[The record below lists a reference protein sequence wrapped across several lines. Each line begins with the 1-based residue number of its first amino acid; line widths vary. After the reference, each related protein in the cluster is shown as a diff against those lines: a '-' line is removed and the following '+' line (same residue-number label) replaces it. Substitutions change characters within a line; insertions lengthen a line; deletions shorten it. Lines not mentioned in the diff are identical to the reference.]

1 MTELDPKIR
10 IDTLTEELN
19 MHNYNYYVLD
29 NPTISDYVFDQL
41 LKELENLENT
51 YPNLKRPDSPTSR
64 VGGTPIKRFEQ
75 SNHQFPMLSLGNTY
89 SEEELIEFDD
99 RIKKNLEEPFDY
111 VGELKFDGVAISL
124 TYQNGLLMKAVTRG
138 NGVTGDIVTENI
150 KTIRSIP
157 LRLTGNNYPENF
169 EIRGEVFIHRS
180 DFQKLNQDRINNG
193 EEPYANPRNFA
204 SGTLKLLDS
213 REVSRRKLDCYLYY
227 INSESLPFATHTES
241 LQAAKSWGFKI
252 SEYIT
257 PPTDLNGILSFI
269 KRWETERDHLPFDI
283 DGIVI
288 KVDNLEQRSVLGN
301 TAKNPRWAISYKY
314 KAKSASTTI
323 LGVTYQVGRTGAIT
337 PVAELAPVLLA
348 GTVVKRASLYN
359 EAEIKRLDLHENDI
373 VFVEKGGEIIP
384 KIVGVD
390 VSARSNIAP
399 SFSFITNC
407 PDCNTPLVKN
417 EGEAIHY
424 CPNETSC
431 PPQLLGKLEHFVSR
445 KAMDID
451 AIGKETLQQLI
462 DAQLVKDV
470 ADLYDLRE
478 EQLAVL
484 DRMGKKSIDNI
495 LQGIQ
500 ASKQVPYERVL
511 FALGIRLV
519 GETVSKTLVKNYP
532 TLESLQL
539 ATTDELTSIHEI
551 GAKIAENIVRWFS
564 TPENQKVVERL
575 KKHELNFA
583 GTLGIVRKGDQFE
596 GKNLVISGV
605 FKHYERDALKALIES
620 YGGKVQSSVNSKTD
634 LLIAGDG
641 MGPSKLAKAN
651 ELKIKIITEEEF
663 EKMIQ

>member
-10 IDTLTEELN
+10 INTLTEELN
-19 MHNYNYYVLD
+19 MHNHNYYVLD
-29 NPTISDYVFDQL
+29 NPTISDYAFDQL
-41 LKELENLENT
+41 LKELEKLENS

-89 SEEELIEFDD
+89 SEEELVEFDD
-99 RIKKNLEEPFDY
+99 RIKKNLEEPFEY

-124 TYQNGLLMKAVTRG
+124 TYQNGLLVKAVTRG

-157 LRLTGNNYPENF
+157 LKLTGNNYPENF

-180 DFQKLNQDRINNG
+180 DFEKLNQDRINNG
-193 EEPYANPRNFA
+193 DEPYANPRNFA

-227 INSESLPFATHTES
+227 INSETLPFATHTES

-252 SEYIT
+252 SEHLT
-257 PPTDLNGILSFI
+257 PPTDLKGILEYI
-269 KRWETERDHLPFDI
+269 NHWETERDQLPFDI

-288 KVDNLEQRSVLGN
+288 KIDNLEQRAFLGN
-301 TAKNPRWAISYKY
+301 TAKNPRWAISYKF

-337 PVAELAPVLLA
+337 PVAELVPVLLA

-359 EAEIKRLDLHENDI
+359 EAEIKRLDLHENDT

-384 KIVGVD
+384 KITGVD
-390 VSARSNIAP
+390 LTSRKNSAQP
-399 SFSFITNC
+399 FSFIASC
-407 PDCNTPLVKN
+407 PDCNSILIKN

-424 CPNETSC
+424 CPNETGC

-445 KAMDID
+445 KAMNID

-462 DAQLVKDV
+462 EAQLVKNV
-470 ADLYDLRE
+470 ADLYDLKE
-478 EQLAVL
+478 EQLSVL

-532 TLESLQL
+532 TLEALQL
-539 ATTDELTSIHEI
+539 ATKEELTSIHEI

-564 TPENQKVVERL
+564 SLENLNIIERL

-583 GTLGIVRKGDQFE
+583 GTLGVERKGDQLE
-596 GKNLVISGV
+596 GKNLVVSGV

-634 LLIAGDG
+634 FLVAGDG

-651 ELKIKIITEEEF
+651 ELKIKIISEEEF
-663 EKMIQ
+663 EKMIP

>member
-1 MTELDPKIR
+1 
-10 IDTLTEELN
+10 
-19 MHNYNYYVLD
+19 
-29 NPTISDYVFDQL
+29 
-41 LKELENLENT
+41 
-51 YPNLKRPDSPTSR
+51 
-64 VGGTPIKRFEQ
+64 
-75 SNHQFPMLSLGNTY
+75 
-89 SEEELIEFDD
+89 
-99 RIKKNLEEPFDY
+99 
-111 VGELKFDGVAISL
+111 
-124 TYQNGLLMKAVTRG
+124 
-138 NGVTGDIVTENI
+138 
-150 KTIRSIP
+150 
-157 LRLTGNNYPENF
+157 
-169 EIRGEVFIHRS
+169 
-180 DFQKLNQDRINNG
+180 
-193 EEPYANPRNFA
+193 
-204 SGTLKLLDS
+204 
-213 REVSRRKLDCYLYY
+213 
-227 INSESLPFATHTES
+227 
-241 LQAAKSWGFKI
+241 
-252 SEYIT
+252 
-257 PPTDLNGILSFI
+257 LNGILSFI

-390 VSARSNIAP
+390 VSARSKIAP